1 MFVQSFYVIVF
12 WLALLSLPAAI
23 LSVAFSNVLCARSP
37 NRGWSLRLAPFA
49 PTFFGSLILFLAFA
63 FAQGPHSPFA
73 APVWFMPA
81 LGILLFLSAVGAVVA
96 YRAHFDFRAVARWA
110 FLAWSILGLGG
121 LCLAWILQTGDYLL

>member
-23 LSVAFSNVLCARSP
+23 LSVALSLVLCASSP
-37 NRGWSLRLAPFA
+37 NRNWSHRLTPFA
-49 PTFFGSLILFLAFA
+49 PTLFGGLILILAFA
-63 FAQGPHSPFA
+63 FEQGPHSPFA

-81 LGILLFLSAVGAVVA
+81 LWILLFLSAVGAVIA
-96 YRAHFDFRAVARWA
+96 YRAHFDFRAAVRWA
-110 FLAWSILGLGG
+110 LLSWSILGLGG